1 MVQTRTAV
9 ITGVAGQDGSY
20 LAELLL
26 DKGYNVVGISR
37 RKSVNAGLDNLHER
51 VLKNK
56 RFNLLEGD
64 ITDHSF
70 IVNIACKYKPQ
81 EWYNLAAQSNVGQS
95 FKEPLYTFD
104 INAKAVAS
112 QLDAIRMFNPSTK
125 FYQAST
131 SELWGGLECPPGGYT
146 EDMGF
151 HPRSPYGVA
160 KLAAYWSVVNYREAY
175 SLYACNGIL
184 HNHSSPRRGIDF
196 ATRKITDGVARVKLG
211 LSKHIHMGNLSAFR
225 DEGHSKDYVEAMW
238 LMLQQE
244 EPVDYV
250 ISTGDGATIEE
261 MFKYVCS
268 LAGLDFE
275 KVYKVDERFMRPSEV
290 PFLLGN
296 SEKAKKELKW
306 KPSYNWRSLL
316 KEMYEKDLQLI
327 ASNNA

>member
-1 MVQTRTAV
+1 
-9 ITGVAGQDGSY
+9 
-20 LAELLL
+20 
-26 DKGYNVVGISR
+26 
-37 RKSVNAGLDNLHER
+37 
-51 VLKNK
+51 
-56 RFNLLEGD
+56 
-64 ITDHSF
+64 
-70 IVNIACKYKPQ
+70 
-81 EWYNLAAQSNVGQS
+81 
-95 FKEPLYTFD
+95 
-104 INAKAVAS
+104 
-112 QLDAIRMFNPSTK
+112 
-125 FYQAST
+125 
-131 SELWGGLECPPGGYT
+131 
-146 EDMGF
+146 
-151 HPRSPYGVA
+151 
-160 KLAAYWSVVNYREAY
+160 
-175 SLYACNGIL
+175 
-184 HNHSSPRRGIDF
+184 
-196 ATRKITDGVARVKLG
+196 
-211 LSKHIHMGNLSAFR
+211 
-225 DEGHSKDYVEAMW
+225 MW